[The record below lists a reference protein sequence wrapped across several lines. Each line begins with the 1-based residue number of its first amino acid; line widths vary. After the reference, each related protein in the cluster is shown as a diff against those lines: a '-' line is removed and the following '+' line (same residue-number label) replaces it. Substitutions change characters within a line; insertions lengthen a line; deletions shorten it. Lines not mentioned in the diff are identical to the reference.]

1 MSIVENRMSILK
13 MLDEGY
19 IKFKAN
25 WSKTPAFPVAQIT
38 TLNYWRQEMYKHH
51 LIGAYPNGIGFG
63 NISQRI
69 GDTHQFIISGSATG
83 NFSELTE
90 QHYAK
95 VNAVD
100 IDKNELTCEGPIIA
114 SSESMSHAM
123 VYQSNPEIKGVIHIH
138 HLALWKA
145 LMFNVPTTELG
156 ATYGSPEMAYSILHL
171 FKTTKLNQEKIFVMQ
186 SHEEGVFAFGET
198 LEEAAN
204 VVLKW
209 KANILK

>member
-1 MSIVENRMSILK
+1 ML
-13 MLDEGY
+13 LDEGY

-25 WSKTPAFPVAQIT
+25 WEKTPALPADQIT
-38 TLNYWRQEMYKHH
+38 VLNYWRQEMYHYN

-69 GDTHQFIISGSATG
+69 GNTDQFIISGSATG
-83 NFSELTE
+83 NYPKLTTE
-90 QHYAK
+90 HYAK
-95 VNAVD
+95 VNSVD

-123 VYQSNPEIKGVIHIH
+123 IYQSNPKIKGVIHVH
-138 HLALWKA
+138 HLELWKD
-145 LMFNVPTTELG
+145 LMFKVPTTELG
-156 ATYGSPEMAYSILHL
+156 ATYGSPEMAYSILDL
-171 FKTTKLNQEKIFVMQ
+171 FQTTNLNEEKIFVMQ

-198 LEEAAN
+198 LEEAAQ

-209 KANILK
+209 KEVLR